1 MQQETLKPYS
11 TRGDRG
17 SRKYRPVPTLGPLA
31 LLGNLPLMITDN
43 FAFRRKLARSF
54 PGIYQVPVGLR
65 PAVVVSQAEYAREVL
80 TRTDDFDKPPEM
92 TKLGRPVFG
101 NGILTATNVSNREQR
116 RLVQPVFKNQ
126 IIKGYADTIIGC
138 AEELVN
144 NWGDGQ

>member
-1 MQQETLKPYS
+1 MQQKPSTSYS
-11 TRGDRG
+11 TRGDIG
-17 SRKYRPVPTLGPLA
+17 SHKHVAVPRLGPLA
-31 LLGNLPLMITDN
+31 LLRNLPLMITDN
-43 FAFRRKLARSF
+43 FAFRRKLARTF

-65 PAVVVSQAEYAREVL
+65 PVVVVSQAEYAREVL
-80 TRTDDFDKPPEM
+80 TRTEDFDKPPEM
-92 TKLGRPVFG
+92 TQLGRPVFG
-101 NGILTATNVSNREQR
+101 NGILTATNASNREQR